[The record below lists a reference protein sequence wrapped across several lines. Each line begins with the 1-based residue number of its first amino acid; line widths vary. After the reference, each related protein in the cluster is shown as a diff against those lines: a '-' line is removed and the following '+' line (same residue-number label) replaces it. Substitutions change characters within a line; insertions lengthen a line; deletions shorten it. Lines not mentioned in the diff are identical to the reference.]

1 MTTRATPDIP
11 ERVSRLEGAYEQVT
25 ERLRDLAEALQ
36 GLRAEMRAEI
46 DSVRAEISSLKTTI
60 IIIGGALWASTVGG
74 FIALLVTG

>member
-46 DSVRAEISSLKTTI
+46 DSVRAEISNLKTTI
-60 IIIGGALWASTVGG
+60 IVIGGALWASTVGG